1 MFSVVS
7 RHLNMFVCTVCE
19 TGAFTLKK
27 IPGIVHSFVQ
37 KYVFGLFW
45 TERPSNGAMSCDS
58 MLEADQIEEVSDIV
72 TVGQEHSVWGPYPLS
87 CTG

>member
-1 MFSVVS
+1 
-7 RHLNMFVCTVCE
+7 MFVCTVCE

-37 KYVFGLFW
+37 KRVFGLFW
-45 TERPSNGAMSCDS
+45 TERPSSRTMSCDS
-58 MLEADQIEEVSDIV
+58 MLKANQIEVVSDIV
-72 TVGQEHSVWGPYPLS
+72 TVRQEHSVWGPYLLS